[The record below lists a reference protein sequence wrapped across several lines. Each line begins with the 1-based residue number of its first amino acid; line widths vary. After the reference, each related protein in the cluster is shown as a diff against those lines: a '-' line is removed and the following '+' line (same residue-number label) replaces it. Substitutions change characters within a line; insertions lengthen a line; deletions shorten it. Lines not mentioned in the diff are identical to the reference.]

1 MRFSARF
8 QQPVRRWIGEAL
20 VLLATLA
27 AGIVLGG
34 AFVEAHDVRLDEAF
48 AALQKAAA
56 LAEASSADDLPLHTQ
71 DTFDRHIR
79 KALADI
85 QDAMDHIA
93 AAAVA
98 ADADGG
104 SQ

>member
-1 MRFSARF
+1 MRSGARL
-8 QQPVRRWIGEAL
+8 QLPVRRVFAEAV
-20 VLLATLA
+20 VLISTMA
-27 AGIVLGG
+27 AGILLGA
-34 AFVEAHDVRLDEAF
+34 AFVGAHDVRLDEAF

-56 LAEASSADDLPLHTQ
+56 LVDASSVDDVSHHTQ
-71 DTFDRHIR
+71 NTFDRHIR
-79 KALADI
+79 KALANI
-85 QDAMDHIA
+85 QDAMDDVA